1 MEEGRGMPAPG
12 QGEATEAG
20 VRTRILVVDDEEAVR
35 CAVAELLTSL
45 GYAVETAAGG
55 LAALGKLQQPF
66 DLVLLDV
73 TMPDLDGFAVAERI
87 RRRYAMDD
95 LPIIIVTALNDRAA
109 RLRAVEVGVND
120 FVGKPVEPY
129 ELRLRMASLLK
140 MKRARD
146 ALKQHQ
152 AELEETVQA
161 RTAALRQALAEVT
174 EAEQKAYQAHVDT
187 IHRLALAS
195 EFRDEDTGSHIL
207 RISGYCTVLARAL
220 GLSDEEVE
228 CVRLGSLMHDVGKIG
243 VPNSILLCP
252 HRLTSAQQMV
262 MRQHTIIG
270 ARILD
275 GSPSALLQAGAVIAL
290 SHHEKW
296 DGSGYPHGLV
306 GADIPLFGRIC
317 AVADV
322 FDALTSQRPYKQ
334 AFSIEEAVAVLRGG
348 RGQHFDPEVL
358 DAFLAH
364 LDQIV
369 PVLTAHRDAP
379 EPKPLEE
386 VR

>member
-195 EFRDEDTGSHIL
+195 EFRDKDTGSHIL

-243 VPNSILLCP
+243 VPDSILLCP